1 MTSQIIRILA
11 KRILAFH
18 LVSNLVIRMYPLAS
32 AFKFESISQSRLVHI
47 IRLIS
52 TPRPNQFQLMRIGSH
67 NDGGYLA
74 INDFSKDD
82 TLVSLGIGDNID
94 FERDISSHVG
104 KILAFDH
111 TVDLSS
117 SEITNLT
124 FCKVGVKAKS
134 TPGFTTLA
142 KIVEENSLTG
152 DLILKIDIEGWE
164 WEVLDS
170 LNSLEL
176 SRFKQIIG
184 EFHGFHEIRNFD
196 LIERVVNK
204 LSEYFVVTNSHA
216 NNWGAYQIIQRV
228 AVPDVVEISWLRK
241 DRSNLIPTNA
251 PNRFEN
257 LNTPN
262 NPSSLDLGY
271 NFFQ

>member
-1 MTSQIIRILA
+1 MTSQLIRFLARRILA
-11 KRILAFH
+11 IP
-18 LVSNLVIRMYPLAS
+18 VMSNLIIRLYPLATTN
-32 AFKFESISQSRLVHI
+32 KFGSISQSRLVHI
-47 IRLIS
+47 LRMIS
-52 TPRPNQFQLMRIGSH
+52 TPSANQFQLMRIGSH

-74 INDFSKDD
+74 ISDFSKDD

-94 FERDISSHVG
+94 FERDISNRVG

-111 TVDLSS
+111 TVDLFSP
-117 SEITNLT
+117 EIENLT
-124 FCKVGVKAKS
+124 FSKVGVKAKS
-134 TPGFTTLA
+134 TPGFTTLLN
-142 KIVEENSLTG
+142 IVEENSLTG

-176 SRFKQIIG
+176 CRFKQIIG
-184 EFHGFHEIRNFD
+184 EFHGFHEIRNFE

-204 LSEYFVVTNSHA
+204 LAEYFVVINSHA

-241 DRSNLIPTNA
+241 DRSKVISATAQNGVK
-251 PNRFEN
+251 N
-257 LNTPN
+257 LNSPN
-262 NPSSLDLGY
+262 NSSGLDLGF
-271 NFFQ
+271 NLFQ